1 MQRGGRSHIKRLA
14 RANRLDEQ
22 TIRRVVRCLGWDD
35 RMVVIA
41 ASPLRRLLGLA
52 ACVPSKMDGLD
63 DASIVMVFPSCASV
77 HTWFM
82 RRAIDIVFAG
92 PEGEVL
98 TRFDG
103 VPPWRIRSCR
113 GAWYAIERFSAG

>member
-22 TIRRVVRCLGWDD
+22 TIRRVVRRLGWDD

-82 RRAIDIVFAG
+82 RRTIDVVFAG

>member
-1 MQRGGRSHIKRLA
+1 
-14 RANRLDEQ
+14 
-22 TIRRVVRCLGWDD
+22 
-35 RMVVIA
+35 MVVIA

-52 ACVPSKMDGLD
+52 ACVPSKIDGLD
-63 DASIVMVFPSCASV
+63 DASIVMVFPGCASV

-98 TRFDG
+98 ARFDS
-103 VPPWRIRSCR
+103 VPPWRIRSCLGLGVQLNGSLR
-113 GAWYAIERFSAG
+113 VDGGARRQQRFSRSMAVPGKMM